1 MGNVQGEIDR
11 ISGAKTT
18 LGDYLTQNGVSV
30 ASGDKIDTMASKLS
44 TVTAKQDKITA
55 KGILKGDGAGTITA
69 AVAGTD
75 YLTPQGNAATATK
88 LANKRTIALGTGATG
103 TATCFDGSGNITI
116 PVTAVKE
123 KYLSWGGKNIAGDIS
138 PVDASISGTLSGVR
152 SNFMLPAGITI
163 EYSTDSGATWTDYGV
178 TDSEKIDLVS
188 ETTVYNPFR
197 LGKYTSG
204 ATRATDQLRITI
216 DGVAGGVYFAL
227 KTLCIYMSTG
237 GASGCKCK
245 VEHAQGKAGA
255 TGLSDLSFV
264 TEGTY
269 DVAGWSGWNS
279 IPCQLTYGGTR
290 TRTDNSNAIRLTFS
304 ITTPY
309 SQGQQCNI
317 QKIFLLGTTVW
328 SVTSN
333 LGRFGHIYAVTSSQ
347 NVTFPAKITAPR
359 VVITK
364 DSGFIY
370 SSIGEATG
378 NANRNVWFSDQNE
391 KGTPVY
397 NSNFKYNPSTNV
409 LTVGSITGSAASASK
424 VANALKING
433 KTYDGSA
440 AVNAG
445 VIGAAYG
452 GSGKTTLTDS
462 ANAFINALGIGS
474 STPADNDYYISQY
487 AGGGTTTTTYHR
499 RPMSALWAYIK
510 SKIPSWALAA
520 SKPTYTAAE
529 VGAEAS
535 GAVSTHNT
543 STSAHSTLFANKV
556 DKVSGKGLSTNDYTT
571 AEKTKLSGIETGAQ
585 KNVQADWAATTGDAV
600 ILNKPTLPTVAQA
613 QVTLTAAGW
622 SGTTQTVT
630 VSGVTADNMVIV
642 TYAPGSREAW
652 TDADIYCSA
661 QAANALVFTCSDTPT
676 EDVTANVAIFG

>member
-11 ISGAKTT
+11 IAGAKTT

-30 ASGDKIDTMASKLS
+30 ADSDKIDTMASKLS
-44 TVTAKQDKITA
+44 SVKAKQDKITA
-55 KGILKGDGAGTITA
+55 KGILKGDGAGNITA
-69 AVAGTD
+69 ATAGTD

-103 TATCFDGSGNITI
+103 TATGFDGSENITI
-116 PVTAVKE
+116 PVTVVRE
-123 KYLSWGGKNIAGDIS
+123 KYLSWGGKNIVGDIA
-138 PVDASISGTLSGVR
+138 PVDASMSGTLGGVR

-163 EYSTDSGATWTDYGV
+163 EYSTDSGATWTDYGAS
-178 TDSEKIDLVS
+178 DSDKRALVS
-188 ETTVYNPFR
+188 ECASMPNLK
-197 LGKYTSG
+197 LGKYTGG

-227 KTLCIYMSTG
+227 KTLCINISSG
-237 GASGCKCK
+237 GATGCKCK

-264 TEGTY
+264 TDGIY
-269 DVAGWSGWNS
+269 DVSGWSGWNS
-279 IPCQLTYGGTR
+279 IPCPLSFYGGTR
-290 TRTDNSNAIRLTFS
+290 TNAGNSNAIRLTFS

-309 SQGQQCNI
+309 SQSQQCSI
-317 QKIFLLGTTVW
+317 YHVLMLGTTYW
-328 SVTSN
+328 SGNSN
-333 LGRFGHIYAVTSSQ
+333 QARYGTVYQLDSNQ
-347 NVTFPAKITAPR
+347 NATFPAQVAA
-359 VVITK
+359 TK
-364 DSGFIY
+364 F
-370 SSIGEATG
+370 
-378 NANRNVWFSDQNE
+378 
-391 KGTPVY
+391 KGA
-397 NSNFKYNPSTNV
+397 
-409 LTVGSITGSAASASK
+409 LT
-424 VANALKING
+424 NALTLNG

-440 AVNAG
+440 AVDVG

-452 GSGKTTLTDS
+452 GSGKTTLKDS
-462 ANAFINALGIGS
+462 ANVFINALDTAS
-474 STPADNDYYISQY
+474 ATPQDADCYISQY
-487 AGGGTTTTTYHR
+487 AGGGDTTKTYHR

-556 DKVSGKGLSTNDYTT
+556 DKVTGKGLSSNDYTT
-571 AEKTKLSGIETGAQ
+571 SEKEKLAAIESGAQ
-585 KNVQADWAATTGDAV
+585 KNVQADWSATSGAAA

-622 SGTTQTVT
+622 SDNTQTVT

-642 TYAPGSREAW
+642 TYAPGSRAAW

-661 QAANALVFTCSDTPT
+661 QAANALVFTCSDVPT
-676 EDVTANVAIFG
+676 TDVTANVAIFG

>member
-30 ASGDKIDTMASKLS
+30 ADSDKIDTMASKLS

-75 YLTPQGNAATATK
+75 YAAASHTHSLAGIMGSAAKGSATKPIYWSGSAFTPITSYEGKAATA
-88 LANKRTIALGTGATG
+88 G
-103 TATCFDGSGNITI
+103 TADK
-116 PVTAVKE
+116 VT
-123 KYLSWGGKNIAGDIS
+123 
-138 PVDASISGTLSGVR
+138 
-152 SNFMLPAGITI
+152 
-163 EYSTDSGATWTDYGV
+163 
-178 TDSEKIDLVS
+178 
-188 ETTVYNPFR
+188 
-197 LGKYTSG
+197 
-204 ATRATDQLRITI
+204 
-216 DGVAGGVYFAL
+216 
-227 KTLCIYMSTG
+227 
-237 GASGCKCK
+237 
-245 VEHAQGKAGA
+245 
-255 TGLSDLSFV
+255 
-264 TEGTY
+264 
-269 DVAGWSGWNS
+269 NS
-279 IPCQLTYGGTR
+279 I
-290 TRTDNSNAIRLTFS
+290 
-304 ITTPY
+304 
-309 SQGQQCNI
+309 
-317 QKIFLLGTTVW
+317 
-328 SVTSN
+328 
-333 LGRFGHIYAVTSSQ
+333 
-347 NVTFPAKITAPR
+347 
-359 VVITK
+359 
-364 DSGFIY
+364 
-370 SSIGEATG
+370 
-378 NANRNVWFSDQNE
+378 
-391 KGTPVY
+391 
-397 NSNFKYNPSTNV
+397 
-409 LTVGSITGSAASASK
+409 
-424 VANALKING
+424 KING

-440 AVNAG
+440 AVNVG

-642 TYAPGSREAW
+642 TYAPGSRAAW

>member
-30 ASGDKIDTMASKLS
+30 ADSDKIDTMASKLS

-103 TATCFDGSGNITI
+103 TATGFDGSESITI

-123 KYLSWGGKNIAGDIS
+123 KYLTWGGKNIAGDIA
-138 PVDASISGTLSGVR
+138 PVDASMSGTLGGVR
-152 SNFMLPAGITI
+152 SNFMFPAGITI
-163 EYSTDSGATWTDYGV
+163 EYSTDSGSTWTDYGV
-178 TDSEKIDLVS
+178 TDAEKIDLVS

-227 KTLCIYMSTG
+227 KTLCIYMNTG

-245 VEHAQGKAGA
+245 IEHAQGKAGA

-264 TEGTY
+264 TDGTY

-279 IPCQLTYGGTR
+279 IPCSLAYGGKR

-309 SQGQQCNI
+309 SQSQQCCI
-317 QKIFLLGTTVW
+317 YRVLMLGTTCW
-328 SVTSN
+328 TGASN
-333 LGRFGHIYAVTSSQ
+333 QARYGTVYQLDSAQ
-347 NVTFPAKITAPR
+347 NATFPAQVTAA
-359 VVITK
+359 K
-364 DSGFIY
+364 F
-370 SSIGEATG
+370 
-378 NANRNVWFSDQNE
+378 
-391 KGTPVY
+391 KGA
-397 NSNFKYNPSTNV
+397 
-409 LTVGSITGSAASASK
+409 LT
-424 VANALKING
+424 NALKING

-440 AVNAG
+440 AVDAG

-452 GSGKTTLTDS
+452 GSGKTTLKDS
-462 ANAFINALGIGS
+462 ANAFMNALETGT

-510 SKIPSWALAA
+510 SKIPSWALTA
-520 SKPTYTAAE
+520 SKPTYTATE

-585 KNVQADWAATTGDAV
+585 KNVQADWAATSGAAA
-600 ILNKPTLPTVAQA
+600 ILNKPALPTVAQA
-613 QVTLTAAGW
+613 QVTLTVAGW

-630 VSGVTADNMVIV
+630 VSGVTADSMVIV
-642 TYAPGSREAW
+642 TYAPGSRAAW
-652 TDADIYCSA
+652 TNADIYCSA

>member
-30 ASGDKIDTMASKLS
+30 ADSDKIDTMASKLS

-88 LANKRTIALGTGATG
+88 LATARTIALGTGATG
-103 TATCFDGSGNITI
+103 TATGFDGSGNITI

-123 KYLSWGGKNIAGDIS
+123 KYLSWGGKNIVGDIA
-138 PVDASISGTLSGVR
+138 PVDASMSGMLGAVR
-152 SNFMLPAGITI
+152 SNFMNPAGITV
-163 EYSTDSGATWTDYGV
+163 EYSTDSGVTWTDYGAS
-178 TDSEKIDLVS
+178 DSDKRALVS
-188 ETTVYNPFR
+188 ECASMPNFK
-197 LGKYTSG
+197 LGKYTDG

-216 DGVAGGVYFAL
+216 DGVAGGVYFSL
-227 KTLCIYMSTG
+227 KTLCIYMTTG

-264 TEGTY
+264 TDGTY

-279 IPCQLTYGGTR
+279 IPCSLAYGGKR

-309 SQGQQCNI
+309 SQSQQCCI
-317 QKIFLLGTTVW
+317 YRVLMLGTTCWVGN
-328 SVTSN
+328 SN
-333 LGRFGHIYAVTSSQ
+333 QATYGTAYQLDVSQ
-347 NVTFPAKITAPR
+347 NVVFPAQVAA
-359 VVITK
+359 TK
-364 DSGFIY
+364 F
-370 SSIGEATG
+370 
-378 NANRNVWFSDQNE
+378 
-391 KGTPVY
+391 KGA
-397 NSNFKYNPSTNV
+397 
-409 LTVGSITGSAASASK
+409 LT
-424 VANALKING
+424 NALKING

-440 AVNAG
+440 AVNVG

-462 ANAFINALGIGS
+462 ANAFINALTSGTA
-474 STPADNDYYISQY
+474 TPSDGDYYISQW
-487 AGGGTTTTTYHR
+487 ANAASSTDVQKATYVR
-499 RPMSALWAYIK
+499 RPISSLWTYIK

-520 SKPTYTAAE
+520 SKPTYTATE

-556 DKVSGKGLSTNDYTT
+556 DKVTGKGLSSNDYTT
-571 AEKTKLSGIETGAQ
+571 SEKEKLAAIEAGAQ
-585 KNVQADWAATTGDAV
+585 KNVQADWAATSGAAA

-642 TYAPGSREAW
+642 TYAPGSRAAW

>member
-30 ASGDKIDTMASKLS
+30 ADSDKIDTMASKLS

-69 AVAGTD
+69 ATAGTD
-75 YLTPQGNAATATK
+75 YAAASHTHSLAGIMGSTAKGNATTPVYWDGTNFKTITSYSGEANTAKYPHNMTLASSGTKTSGYWNPFTWTATASWDGFSGTFG
-88 LANKRTIALGTGATG
+88 LIDGESRTMTGIFSVIFRVGSQLKGTGGVTWLSGSGTLPTISLTKVETANTSVVFRLYIDVSGTYRTFHLSKVLWINRNTTVTTSTAIVTSKTG
-103 TATCFDGSGNITI
+103 TA
-116 PVTAVKE
+116 
-123 KYLSWGGKNIAGDIS
+123 LSSSNGPNKL
-138 PVDASISGTLSGVR
+138 TL
-152 SNFMLPAGITI
+152 
-163 EYSTDSGATWTDYGV
+163 
-178 TDSEKIDLVS
+178 
-188 ETTVYNPFR
+188 
-197 LGKYTSG
+197 
-204 ATRATDQLRITI
+204 
-216 DGVAGGVYFAL
+216 
-227 KTLCIYMSTG
+227 
-237 GASGCKCK
+237 
-245 VEHAQGKAGA
+245 
-255 TGLSDLSFV
+255 
-264 TEGTY
+264 
-269 DVAGWSGWNS
+269 
-279 IPCQLTYGGTR
+279 
-290 TRTDNSNAIRLTFS
+290 
-304 ITTPY
+304 
-309 SQGQQCNI
+309 
-317 QKIFLLGTTVW
+317 
-328 SVTSN
+328 
-333 LGRFGHIYAVTSSQ
+333 
-347 NVTFPAKITAPR
+347 
-359 VVITK
+359 
-364 DSGFIY
+364 
-370 SSIGEATG
+370 
-378 NANRNVWFSDQNE
+378 
-391 KGTPVY
+391 
-397 NSNFKYNPSTNV
+397 
-409 LTVGSITGSAASASK
+409 
-424 VANALKING
+424 NG

-440 AVNAG
+440 AVNVG

-474 STPADNDYYISQY
+474 STPADSTYYISQD
-487 AGGGTTTTTYHR
+487 AGGDNTYAR
-499 RPMSALWAYIK
+499 RPMSALWVYIK

-630 VSGVTADNMVIV
+630 VSGVTADSMVIV
-642 TYAPGSREAW
+642 TYAPGSRTAW

-676 EDVTANVAIFG
+676 TDVIANVAIFG

>member
-11 ISGAKTT
+11 ISGAKTP
-18 LGDYLTQNGVSV
+18 LGDYLTQNGISV

-69 AVAGTD
+69 ATAGTD
-75 YLTPQGNAATATK
+75 YAAASHTHSLAGIMGSAAKGNATTPVYWDGTNFKTITSYSGEANTAKYPHNMALASSRTKTSGYWNPFTWTTTISWTGFSGIFGLVDYESRTLMGIFSVSVRNNDSFSGSGEVKWLSSSGSSVPTISLTKVETANTSVVFRLYIDVTGTYRAYHLSRLLWGDNGATITTSTAIVTSK
-88 LANKRTIALGTGATG
+88 TG
-103 TATCFDGSGNITI
+103 TA
-116 PVTAVKE
+116 
-123 KYLSWGGKNIAGDIS
+123 LSSSNGPNKL
-138 PVDASISGTLSGVR
+138 TL
-152 SNFMLPAGITI
+152 
-163 EYSTDSGATWTDYGV
+163 
-178 TDSEKIDLVS
+178 
-188 ETTVYNPFR
+188 
-197 LGKYTSG
+197 
-204 ATRATDQLRITI
+204 
-216 DGVAGGVYFAL
+216 
-227 KTLCIYMSTG
+227 
-237 GASGCKCK
+237 
-245 VEHAQGKAGA
+245 
-255 TGLSDLSFV
+255 
-264 TEGTY
+264 
-269 DVAGWSGWNS
+269 
-279 IPCQLTYGGTR
+279 
-290 TRTDNSNAIRLTFS
+290 
-304 ITTPY
+304 
-309 SQGQQCNI
+309 
-317 QKIFLLGTTVW
+317 
-328 SVTSN
+328 
-333 LGRFGHIYAVTSSQ
+333 
-347 NVTFPAKITAPR
+347 
-359 VVITK
+359 
-364 DSGFIY
+364 
-370 SSIGEATG
+370 
-378 NANRNVWFSDQNE
+378 
-391 KGTPVY
+391 
-397 NSNFKYNPSTNV
+397 
-409 LTVGSITGSAASASK
+409 
-424 VANALKING
+424 NG

-452 GSGKTTLTDS
+452 GSGKTTLKDS
-462 ANAFINALGIGS
+462 ANAFMNALETGT

-520 SKPTYTAAE
+520 SKPSYTAAE

-585 KNVQADWAATTGDAV
+585 KNVQADWSATSGAAA

-642 TYAPGSREAW
+642 TYAPGSRAAW

>member
-30 ASGDKIDTMASKLS
+30 ADSDKIDTMASKLS

-55 KGILKGDGAGTITA
+55 KGILKGDGAGNITA
-69 AVAGTD
+69 ATAGTD

-103 TATCFDGSGNITI
+103 TATGFDGSENITI
-116 PVTAVKE
+116 PVTVVRE
-123 KYLSWGGKNIAGDIS
+123 KYLSWGGKNIVGDIA
-138 PVDASISGTLSGVR
+138 PVDASMSGMLGGVR

-163 EYSTDSGATWTDYGV
+163 EYSTDSGATWTDYGASGS
-178 TDSEKIDLVS
+178 DKRALVS
-188 ETTVYNPFR
+188 ECASMPNLK
-197 LGKYTSG
+197 LGKYTGG
-204 ATRATDQLRITI
+204 ATRATDRLRITI

-227 KTLCIYMSTG
+227 KTLCIYMTTG
-237 GASGCKCK
+237 GATGCKCK

-264 TEGTY
+264 TDGIY
-269 DVAGWSGWNS
+269 DINGWSGWNS
-279 IPCQLTYGGTR
+279 IPCSLTYGGTR

-309 SQGQQCNI
+309 SQSQQCS
-317 QKIFLLGTTVW
+317 IFRVLMLGTTCW
-328 SVTSN
+328 IGNSN
-333 LGRFGHIYAVTSSQ
+333 QAGYGTVYQLDSNQ
-347 NVTFPAKITAPR
+347 NATFPAQVAA
-359 VVITK
+359 TK
-364 DSGFIY
+364 F
-370 SSIGEATG
+370 
-378 NANRNVWFSDQNE
+378 
-391 KGTPVY
+391 KGAL
-397 NSNFKYNPSTNV
+397 TN
-409 LTVGSITGSAASASK
+409 TI
-424 VANALKING
+424 KING

-440 AVNAG
+440 AVDVG

-452 GSGKTTLTDS
+452 GSGKMTLKES
-462 ANAFINALGIGS
+462 ANVFIQSLDTAS
-474 STPADNDYYISQY
+474 ATPQDADYYISQY
-487 AGGGTTTTTYHR
+487 AGGGDTTKTYHR

-520 SKPTYTAAE
+520 SKPAYTATE

-535 GAVSTHNT
+535 GAVSTHNS

-556 DKVSGKGLSTNDYTT
+556 DKVTGKGLSSNDYTSS
-571 AEKTKLSGIETGAQ
+571 EKEKLAAIESGAQ
-585 KNVQADWAATTGDAV
+585 KNVQADWAATSGAAA

-622 SGTTQTVT
+622 SDNTQTVT
-630 VSGVTADNMVIV
+630 VSGVTTDNMVIV

-661 QAANALVFTCSDTPT
+661 QAANALVFTCSDVPT
-676 EDVTANVAIFG
+676 TDVAANVAIFG

>member
-30 ASGDKIDTMASKLS
+30 ADSDKIDTMASKLS

-55 KGILKGDGAGTITA
+55 KGILKGDGAGTIKA

-75 YLTPQGNAATATK
+75 YAAASNTHSLAGIMGSAAKGSATKPIYWSGSAFTPITSYEGKAATA
-88 LANKRTIALGTGATG
+88 G
-103 TATCFDGSGNITI
+103 TADK
-116 PVTAVKE
+116 VT
-123 KYLSWGGKNIAGDIS
+123 
-138 PVDASISGTLSGVR
+138 
-152 SNFMLPAGITI
+152 
-163 EYSTDSGATWTDYGV
+163 
-178 TDSEKIDLVS
+178 
-188 ETTVYNPFR
+188 
-197 LGKYTSG
+197 
-204 ATRATDQLRITI
+204 
-216 DGVAGGVYFAL
+216 
-227 KTLCIYMSTG
+227 
-237 GASGCKCK
+237 
-245 VEHAQGKAGA
+245 
-255 TGLSDLSFV
+255 
-264 TEGTY
+264 
-269 DVAGWSGWNS
+269 NS
-279 IPCQLTYGGTR
+279 I
-290 TRTDNSNAIRLTFS
+290 
-304 ITTPY
+304 
-309 SQGQQCNI
+309 
-317 QKIFLLGTTVW
+317 
-328 SVTSN
+328 
-333 LGRFGHIYAVTSSQ
+333 
-347 NVTFPAKITAPR
+347 
-359 VVITK
+359 
-364 DSGFIY
+364 
-370 SSIGEATG
+370 
-378 NANRNVWFSDQNE
+378 
-391 KGTPVY
+391 
-397 NSNFKYNPSTNV
+397 
-409 LTVGSITGSAASASK
+409 
-424 VANALKING
+424 KING

-440 AVNAG
+440 AVNVG

-452 GSGKTTLTDS
+452 GSGRTTLKES
-462 ANAFINALGIGS
+462 ANVFIQSLDTAS
-474 STPADNDYYISQY
+474 ATPQDADFYISQY
-487 AGGGTTTTTYHR
+487 AGGGDTTKTYFR

-642 TYAPGSREAW
+642 TYAPGSRAAW

-676 EDVTANVAIFG
+676 TDVIANVAIFG

>member
-11 ISGAKTT
+11 IAGAKTT

-30 ASGDKIDTMASKLS
+30 ADSDKIDTMASKLS

-55 KGILKGDGAGTITA
+55 KGILKGDGAGNITA
-69 AVAGTD
+69 ATAGTD

-103 TATCFDGSGNITI
+103 TATGFDGSENITI
-116 PVTAVKE
+116 PVTVVKE
-123 KYLSWGGKNIAGDIS
+123 KYLSWGGKNIVGGIA
-138 PVDASISGTLSGVR
+138 PVDASMSGTLGGVR

-163 EYSTDSGATWTDYGV
+163 EYSTDSGATWTDYGAS
-178 TDSEKIDLVS
+178 DSDKRALVS
-188 ETTVYNPFR
+188 ECADIFKLK
-197 LGKYTSG
+197 LGKYTDG

-216 DGVAGGVYFAL
+216 DGVAGGAYFAL
-227 KTLCIYMSTG
+227 KTLCIYMTTG
-237 GASGCKCK
+237 GATGCKCK

-264 TEGTY
+264 TDGIY

-279 IPCQLTYGGTR
+279 IPCSLVYGGTR
-290 TRTDNSNAIRLTFS
+290 TRTDNANAIRLTFS

-309 SQGQQCNI
+309 SQSQQCSI
-317 QKIFLLGTTVW
+317 WRVLMLGTTCW
-328 SVTSN
+328 SGNSN
-333 LGRFGHIYAVTSSQ
+333 QARYGTVYQL
-347 NVTFPAKITAPR
+347 
-359 VVITK
+359 
-364 DSGFIY
+364 D
-370 SSIGEATG
+370 
-378 NANRNVWFSDQNE
+378 SDQNAIFPAQVAATKF
-391 KGTPVY
+391 KGA
-397 NSNFKYNPSTNV
+397 
-409 LTVGSITGSAASASK
+409 LT
-424 VANALKING
+424 NALTLNG

-440 AVNAG
+440 AVDAG

-452 GSGKTTLTDS
+452 GSGKTTLKES
-462 ANAFINALGIGS
+462 ANIFIQSLDTAS
-474 STPADNDYYISQY
+474 ATPQDADYYISQY
-487 AGGGTTTTTYHR
+487 AGGGDTTKTYHR

-520 SKPTYTAAE
+520 SKPAYTATE

-543 STSAHSTLFANKV
+543 STSAHSTLFADKV
-556 DKVSGKGLSTNDYTT
+556 DKVTGKGLSSNDYTSS
-571 AEKTKLSGIETGAQ
+571 EKEKLAAIESGAQ
-585 KNVQADWAATTGDAV
+585 KNVQADWAATSGAAA

-622 SGTTQTVT
+622 SDNTQTVT

-642 TYAPGSREAW
+642 TYAPGSRAAW

-661 QAANALVFTCSDTPT
+661 QAANALVFTCSDVPT
-676 EDVTANVAIFG
+676 TDVTANVAIFG

>member
-30 ASGDKIDTMASKLS
+30 ADSDKIDTMANKLS

-55 KGILKGDGAGTITA
+55 KGILKGDGAGNITA

-88 LANKRTIALGTGATG
+88 LANKRTITLGTGATG
-103 TATCFDGSGNITI
+103 TATGFDGSENITI
-116 PVTAVKE
+116 PVTVVRE
-123 KYLSWGGKNIAGDIS
+123 KYLSWGGKNIVEDIA
-138 PVDASISGTLSGVR
+138 PVDASMSGTLGGVR

-163 EYSTDSGATWTDYGV
+163 EYSTDSGATWTDYGASNS
-178 TDSEKIDLVS
+178 DKRALVS
-188 ETTVYNPFR
+188 ECVYMPNLK
-197 LGKYTSG
+197 LGKYTNG

-216 DGVAGGVYFAL
+216 DGVAGGVYFLL
-227 KTLCIYMSTG
+227 KTLCIFMATG
-237 GASGCKCK
+237 GATGCKCK

-264 TEGTY
+264 TDGIY
-269 DVAGWSGWNS
+269 DVSGWSGWNS
-279 IPCQLTYGGTR
+279 IPCSLIYGGTR

-309 SQGQQCNI
+309 SQSQQCRI
-317 QKIFLLGTTVW
+317 YRVLMLGTTCW
-328 SVTSN
+328 TGNSN
-333 LGRFGHIYAVTSSQ
+333 QARYGTVYQLDSNQ
-347 NVTFPAKITAPR
+347 NATFPAQVAA
-359 VVITK
+359 TK
-364 DSGFIY
+364 F
-370 SSIGEATG
+370 
-378 NANRNVWFSDQNE
+378 
-391 KGTPVY
+391 KGA
-397 NSNFKYNPSTNV
+397 
-409 LTVGSITGSAASASK
+409 LT
-424 VANALKING
+424 NALTLNG

-440 AVNAG
+440 AVDAG

-452 GSGKTTLTDS
+452 GSGKTTLKES
-462 ANAFINALGIGS
+462 ANVFINALDTAS
-474 STPADNDYYISQY
+474 ATPQDADYYISQY
-487 AGGGTTTTTYHR
+487 VGGGTTTTTYHR
-499 RPMSALWAYIK
+499 RPMSTLWAYIK

-520 SKPTYTAAE
+520 SKPAYTATE

-543 STSAHSTLFANKV
+543 DESAHSTLFANKV
-556 DKVSGKGLSTNDYTT
+556 DKVTGKGLSTNDYTT
-571 AEKTKLSGIETGAQ
+571 AEKTKLSGVETGAQ
-585 KNVQADWAATTGDAV
+585 KNVQADWAATSGAAA

-622 SGTTQTVT
+622 SDNTQTAT

-642 TYAPGSREAW
+642 TYAPESRVAW
-652 TDADIYCSA
+652 TDADVYCSA
-661 QAANALVFTCSDTPT
+661 QAANALVFTCDSAPT
-676 EDVTANVAIFG
+676 TDVTANVAIFG